1 MSLHTR
7 SLTAHAGGVHVGG
20 RVWAWGVLGVY
31 FLSGLTGLAY
41 EILWVRMLTIQFGV
55 SSFGVVMTLATFMT
69 GLGMGSLMGS
79 LMGGRW
85 FAAVRQP
92 LLVLAV
98 LEGLVALFAL
108 LMPWLFGGIDRLLGD
123 LAAAWPLSGWYAAQ
137 ALVAFLLLFLPS
149 LALGLGFPLVLQ
161 ALRGTT
167 VTLPLIYGINTAGG
181 AAGALLPLLL
191 LPALGWALAIQ
202 TVALLGLGVAL
213 GLASLARRSP
223 VASGVEG
230 AVEARPALRPAWRVL
245 LAYGV
250 IGGAA
255 LMLEIGWTRLYG
267 MVLLRTEYVL
277 AIILFVFL
285 VGIGIGSIVARWLP
299 LRLLHHFPWLAA
311 LAALFSLWGL
321 PVLAAWAEG
330 ARFQSLAHGLLLQA
344 GALALLTLPLTLVLG
359 AWLPLLAR
367 RVAGSTVTGA
377 WLYGAN
383 ALGAGLGALLCG
395 FAFIPAWGTAFTL
408 CLAALLLFVA
418 GMVWVPDRRYWVLA
432 PVLLVLAWPL
442 TRLPPVSKLLP
453 EAHAGS
459 RDLMLYEDA
468 ISVTHVVEDRDK
480 QRILLSDLRR
490 MDASSEP
497 TAVVVQKNQGRL
509 ALLLHPQPKRVL
521 FLGLGTG
528 ITASP
533 VVPFPALEAT
543 AVELSAGSI
552 LAARR
557 WFGPVNDGVSTRIA
571 VYQDDARRFLR
582 ASEQRYD
589 VIVGDLFHPD
599 LVGRSHLLSV
609 QQFQRGRAHLAP
621 GGLYVQWL
629 ALNQFDVA
637 ALQTVIRSFQA
648 VFPAVQVYADGLR
661 LALVG
666 YAEPPASGRFD
677 PARRMAGLTE
687 PQRKALT
694 GGEGM
699 WTWLGRFWGTLPLPD
714 GPVQDEWA
722 PKIEFS
728 LPVLRYGDSL
738 DLGRTLEWLLAQR
751 PTPEAAWHQLGFQG
765 RPDPAFEGAYVA
777 TELAMRSWLATVQGR
792 NREAQRLLRFAYEAN
807 PRDRWVGYGLADRL
821 YASLPAL
828 DAQTRRQVLQKI
840 LDIRPDHVQAL
851 RELLRMELARD
862 PRSPAV
868 ARYRQRLQVLAPFLQ
883 LP

>member
-1 MSLHTR
+1 MSLHSR
-7 SLTAHAGGVHVGG
+7 PLTAHTGGAQVGSQI
-20 RVWAWGVLGVY
+20 WAWGVLGVY
-31 FLSGLTGLAY
+31 FLSGITGLAY

-55 SSFGVVMTLATFMT
+55 SSFGVVMTLATFMI
-69 GLGMGSLMGS
+69 GLGAGS

-85 FAAVRQP
+85 FATVRQP

-108 LMPWLFGGIDRLLGD
+108 LMPWLFSGIDHLLGD
-123 LAAAWPLSGWYAAQ
+123 LAAAWPLAVWYAIQ
-137 ALVAFLLLFLPS
+137 ALMAFLLLFFPS
-149 LALGLGFPLVLQ
+149 LALGLGFPLVLK
-161 ALRGTT
+161 ALRGTS

-191 LPALGWALAIQ
+191 LPTLGWTLAMQ
-202 TVALLGLGVAL
+202 TVALVGLGVAL
-213 GLASLARRSP
+213 GLALLARRQSLSQGEQEAMETDP
-223 VASGVEG
+223 MAS
-230 AVEARPALRPAWRVL
+230 RPAWRVL

-255 LMLEIGWTRLYG
+255 LMLEIGWSRLYG

-285 VGIGIGSIVARWLP
+285 VGIGIGSIVARWLS

-321 PVLAAWAEG
+321 PMLAAWAEG
-330 ARFQSLAHGLLLQA
+330 AHFQSLPQGLFLQTV
-344 GALALLTLPLTLVLG
+344 ALALLTLPLTLVLG

-367 RVAGSTVTGA
+367 HVAGGTVTGA

-395 FAFIPAWGTAFTL
+395 FVFIPAWGTASTL

-418 GMVWVPDRRYWVLA
+418 GMVWVSERRYWSLL
-432 PVLLVLAWPL
+432 PVFLILAWPL
-442 TRLPPVSKLLP
+442 IRLPPVSELLP

-468 ISVTHVVEDRDK
+468 ISVTHVVEDHEG

-497 TAVVVQKNQGRL
+497 TAVEVQKNQGRL
-509 ALLLHPQPKRVL
+509 ALLLHPRPMRVL

-533 VVPFPALEAT
+533 VVYFPALEAS

-552 LAARR
+552 RAARL
-557 WFGPVNDGVSTRIA
+557 WFEPVNEGVSMRIA
-571 VYQDDARRFLR
+571 VHHDDARRFLR

-609 QQFQRGRAHLAP
+609 QQFQRGLAHLAA
-621 GGLYVQWL
+621 GGLYIQWL
-629 ALNQFDVA
+629 ALNQFDVP

-648 VFPAVQVYADGLR
+648 VFPAVQVYTDGLR

-666 YAEPPASGRFD
+666 YARSPESGRFD
-677 PARRMAGLTE
+677 PVERMAGLTAS
-687 PQRKALT
+687 QRKALT

-699 WTWLGRFWGTLPLPD
+699 WTWLGRFWGPLPMPD

-722 PKIEFS
+722 PKLEFS
-728 LPVLRYGDSL
+728 LPILRYGGSL
-738 DLGRTLEWLLAQR
+738 DLGRMLEWLLAQR
-751 PTPEAAWHQLGFQG
+751 PTPEAAWRLLGFEG
-765 RPDPAFEGAYVA
+765 HPHPDFEGAYVA
-777 TELAMRSWLATVQGR
+777 TELAMRSWLASIRGR
-792 NREAQRLLRFAYEAN
+792 NGEAQRLLRFAYEAN
-807 PRDRWVGYGLADRL
+807 PLDRWVGYGLADRL

-828 DAQTRRQVLQKI
+828 DEQTRWQVLQKI
-840 LDIRPDHVQAL
+840 LEIRPDHVQAL
-851 RELLRMELARD
+851 REVLRMELARE
-862 PRSPAV
+862 PESPAV
-868 ARYRQRLQVLAPFLQ
+868 ARYRQRLQTLAPFLEV
-883 LP
+883 P